1 MEKAKNNIEDQK
13 QAEVKQE
20 IKQAMDLVFSQFQ
33 AFVLSMVSRH
43 SLSFTMRTGMLDTLI
58 LMYAQYKVT
67 LWQKIVSKI
76 DAGSPAEKSC
86 LEELSSL
93 AHFFAS
99 NQEAAPYE
107 GSDLSVNLKIADYR
121 AHVFAAKTACQ
132 ETEKSCDMALATI
145 KSSTLFYIFTDG
157 AIDTMEELHSY
168 LQEKERYLDAL
179 LDFQNDEKTLDDLPD
194 SFFDLIDEIY
204 CLKSQL
210 TLLVSLQHTSSRSKC
225 IGPHSFDDI
234 SEHLNSLYQT
244 ARLANCADFAD
255 NFLDEHLVNAGEIDK
270 LRASAIYEMR
280 EILENDDNFT
290 GYHIGHITTGKMQY
304 QATAAKISNT
314 ADGEDAQTFE
324 ILYGSVYD
332 KKEDARKELDTKFNS
347 TEYINQCVIEFPSD
361 EWFSVVKNVDGK
373 KAYPFLFDTQLNA
386 VAALYYLARPK
397 NYIEYLI
404 ANTEQEKNNDA
415 DGE

>member
-1 MEKAKNNIEDQK
+1 MEKAKNNIKNQK
-13 QAEVKQE
+13 QEEVEQE

-43 SLSFTMRTGMLDTLI
+43 SLSFTMRTGMLNTLI

-76 DAGSPAEKSC
+76 DAGSPAEENC

-99 NQEAAPYE
+99 NQEA
-107 GSDLSVNLKIADYR
+107 
-121 AHVFAAKTACQ
+121 
-132 ETEKSCDMALATI
+132 EKSCDMALVAI
-145 KSSTLFYIFTDG
+145 KSSTLFYILTDG

-179 LDFQNDEKTLDDLPD
+179 LDFQDDDKTPDDLPD

-210 TLLVSLQHTSSRSKC
+210 TLLVSMQHTSSRSKC

-234 SEHLNSLYQT
+234 SEHF
-244 ARLANCADFAD
+244 D
-255 NFLDEHLVNAGEIDK
+255 
-270 LRASAIYEMR
+270 
-280 EILENDDNFT
+280 

-304 QATAAKISNT
+304 QATAAQISNT
-314 ADGEDAQTFE
+314 ADGEDVQTFE
-324 ILYGSVYD
+324 ILHGSVYD
-332 KKEDARKELDTKFNS
+332 KKEDAQKELD
-347 TEYINQCVIEFPSD
+347 
-361 EWFSVVKNVDGK
+361 
-373 KAYPFLFDTQLNA
+373 
-386 VAALYYLARPK
+386 
-397 NYIEYLI
+397 
-404 ANTEQEKNNDA
+404 
-415 DGE
+415 GELLGH